1 MNLPIKI
8 NLYLTDNLPVAK
20 QRAGNP
26 QQIVDNMKNR
36 MFHYLVS
43 GPNSSVPVVLEF
55 DNILNTKNDNP
66 YSLYISSGS
75 VKAIFGIK
83 YHREYNNVFDIPKNN
98 LILRCFDNM
107 LDDEF
112 DEYIKQWKTDKQ
124 AFEDAIIDIYLYGK
138 IYDNR
143 DNLICKYILTKKYS
157 DFSEVAV
164 LNETDTFKFYI
175 SLLNFLKYLNQQ
187 KIIYRNLK
195 FSNIGFDRKP
205 DGELQLVILDYD
217 NITLIR
223 PNYNYYE
230 NFKTSGC
237 NNSLCA
243 GDLVPYYVA
252 HDYFYK
258 EPNWLKRLDKLY
270 SFGLAE
276 ITMSLFFK
284 YNEKFNQVYKLFSGL
299 ASLGPCL
306 HYYHLMAIF
315 DSRDKHDNIISTI
328 NSLEYKFLSGNPLV
342 ERTLNAIIINL
353 IDKNYDLVQLPGQIL
368 DKVLESLKSNPDF
381 KEKNEPIP
389 IHPIG
394 SYPPYKPTPSQVE
407 NLFTDSRTGMTDRM
421 IDAIDK
427 QLSLQTNPLL
437 TSETETIS
445 ITQSGGNNYS
455 DEYKQKYLKYKQ
467 KYLYLSNKNNN
478 F

>member
-8 NLYLTDNLPVAK
+8 NLYLTDNLPVAR

-36 MFHYLVS
+36 MYHYLVS
-43 GPNSSVPVVLEF
+43 GTNSSVPVVLEF
-55 DNILNTKNDNP
+55 DNLLNTKTDNP
-66 YSLYISSGS
+66 YSLYLSSGS
-75 VKAIFGIK
+75 VKAVFGIK
-83 YHREYNNVFDIPKNN
+83 YHKEYNNVFDIPKNN

-112 DEYIKQWKTDKQ
+112 DAYIAQWKMDKQ

-138 IYDNR
+138 IYDNK

-157 DFSEVAV
+157 DYSEVAV
-164 LNETDTFKFYI
+164 LNETDSIKFYI
-175 SLLNFLKYLNQQ
+175 SLLNFLKYLNKQ

-195 FSNIGFDRKP
+195 FSNIGFEKKSNGD
-205 DGELQLVILDYD
+205 LQLVILDYD
-217 NITLIR
+217 NATLIR
-223 PNYNYYE
+223 PNNKYFE
-230 NFKTSGC
+230 NFKTTGC
-237 NNSLCA
+237 NNNLCA

-258 EPNWLKRLDKLY
+258 EPNWFQRLDKLY

-284 YNEKFNQVYKLFSGL
+284 YNEKFNDVYKLFSGL
-299 ASLGPCL
+299 ASLGHCL
-306 HYYHLMAIF
+306 HYYHLMTIF

-328 NSLEYKFLSGNPLV
+328 NDLECKFSTINPLLENLLHV
-342 ERTLNAIIINL
+342 VVINL
-353 IDKNYDLVQLPGQIL
+353 INKNYDLIQYPGQIL
-368 DKVLESLKSNPDF
+368 DKILECLKSNPDF
-381 KEKNEPIP
+381 KEKNDPIP

-407 NLFTDSRTGMTDRM
+407 NLFTDSKTRMTDRM

-427 QLSLQTNPLL
+427 QLSLQTDPLL
-437 TSETETIS
+437 TSETENVSTKQFGENS
-445 ITQSGGNNYS
+445 NYS
-455 DEYKQKYLKYKQ
+455 DEYKSKYLKYKQ
-467 KYLYLSNKNNN
+467 KYLCLANKK
-478 F
+478 